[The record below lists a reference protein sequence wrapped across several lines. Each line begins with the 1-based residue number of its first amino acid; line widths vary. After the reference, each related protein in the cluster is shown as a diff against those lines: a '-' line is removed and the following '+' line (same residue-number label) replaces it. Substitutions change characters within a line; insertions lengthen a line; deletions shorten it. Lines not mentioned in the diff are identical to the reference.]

1 LKAKFVKFWPVL
13 LEVLWFCFGQF
24 ALPVACWFKKD
35 PEKWKTLKQLE
46 ADIYGMYFAGRLIFC
61 ILGEYST
68 AIAYT
73 YNAQVIWACIGG

>member
-1 LKAKFVKFWPVL
+1 LKFCGFVLASL
-13 LEVLWFCFGQF
+13 LCL
-24 ALPVACWFKKD
+24 ACWFKKD